1 MILRAL
7 QYYLNERKSPELTG
21 EQPETTPAPGLDWQ
35 RYMGFWYEIARFET
49 PFEFGL
55 DEVWTEYAM
64 QPDGQVLVA
73 NYGTDAHGK
82 VHKAK
87 AKAWPVA
94 EGVLQISFVPL
105 LRFIS
110 TPYHVLRVDAAYQN
124 ALVSNDTGT
133 CLWLLSRQAHAS
145 LPQLLP
151 LLQDALLRGFDIG
164 QLRPTR
170 QKSDASCS
178 NLGMWRGIN

>member
-7 QYYLNERKSPELTG
+7 QYYFSERKSPAPG
-21 EQPETTPAPGLDWQ
+21 EPLPETTPASGLDWS
-35 RYMGFWYEIARFET
+35 RYMGRWYEIARFET

-73 NYGTDAHGK
+73 NYGTDSAGK
-82 VHKAK
+82 VYKAR
-87 AKAWPVA
+87 ATARPVA

-110 TPYHVLRVDAAYQN
+110 SPYHVLRVDTDCKN
-124 ALVSNDTGT
+124 ALVSNETGS
-133 CLWLLSRQAHAS
+133 CLWLLSRQSHAT
-145 LPQLLP
+145 LQQLLP
-151 LLQDALLRGFDIG
+151 LLQEAVLRGFDIS

-170 QKSDASCS
+170 QNY
-178 NLGMWRGIN
+178 NLRLP